1 MNQNQRLHFPTV
13 WERAGAKEA
22 AEAFCEGYKTFL
34 NQCKTER
41 ETAAQVATMA
51 QERGFVSLD
60 TLLEEGRTLKAGDR
74 VYTLYQNKA
83 AALFVVG
90 QKPICQGMRLV
101 CAHGDAP
108 RLDIRPCPLYEK
120 EGLALLRTHYY
131 GGIKKYQ
138 WAAMPLALHGVV
150 VKKGGEKFSVTI
162 GEEEGEPVLYI
173 SDLPKHLSA
182 KQTQQTMG
190 EGITGEDLNLVA
202 GSIPLKGE
210 GVGAYLLQLLY
221 NKYGITEADLLSAE
235 LEAVPAGKARDAGLD
250 GSMIAAYGHDDRSC
264 AYAGLQAILETQ
276 NPAYTAGFLLVD
288 KEEVG
293 NQGASGMQSLLL
305 ENLTAK
311 LLMLTG
317 DTQPMSL
324 RLGLERSQ
332 LLSADV
338 VLGMDPN
345 HGECFAPG
353 NTAHLGCGP
362 AIVKYAGH
370 FGKKDANDA
379 NAEFLALLRDVF
391 DGAGVC
397 WQTGEYGRMDLGGGG
412 TIAPLPARYGMQV
425 ADCGV
430 PLLSMH
436 APYELASKADVYE
449 SYRAYSAFFGSALS
463 IKTYM

>member
-1 MNQNQRLHFPTV
+1 MKQNLETV
-13 WERAGAKEA
+13 WERAGAQEA
-22 AEAFCEGYKTFL
+22 AETFCQGYKEFL
-34 NQCKTER
+34 NACKTER
-41 ETAAQVATMA
+41 ETAACIGALAKKAGFMPL
-51 QERGFVSLD
+51 ER
-60 TLLEEGRTLKAGDR
+60 LLEEGRTLQVGDR
-74 VYTLYQNKA
+74 VYSLYQNKA
-83 AALFVVG
+83 VALFVIG
-90 QKPICQGMRLV
+90 QTPLKKGMRLV

-108 RLDIRPCPLYEK
+108 RLDIRPKPFYEK

-138 WAAMPLALHGVV
+138 WATIPLALHGVV
-150 VKKGGEKFSVTI
+150 MKKGGEKVNITI

-173 SDLPKHLSA
+173 SDLPKHLSG
-182 KQTQQTMG
+182 KQTQQTMA

-210 GVGAYLLQLLY
+210 GVSGNLLKLLY
-221 NKYGITEADLLSAE
+221 EKYGITEEDFLSAE

-264 AYAGLQAILETQ
+264 AYAGVQAILKTEA
-276 NPAYTAGFLLVD
+276 PICTAGFLLVD

-293 NQGASGMQSLLL
+293 NQGATGMNSRLL

-311 LLMLTG
+311 LLTLTG
-317 DTQPMSL
+317 DSSPLSL
-324 RLGLERSQ
+324 RLALENSQ

-338 VLGMDPN
+338 VLGMDPG

-391 DGAGVC
+391 CQGDIC

-412 TIAPLPARYGMQV
+412 TIAPLPAQYGMQV

-449 SYRAYSAFFGSALS
+449 ACRAYTAFLNSSLS
-463 IKTYM
+463 IEQYM